1 MAIASKITIEV
12 KIRDIEKLEET
23 AKKCCAVTKAHP
35 YAADISI
42 RVDETSLLCKLQG
55 ILRCVQRR
63 SLRHLQKKAEP

>member
-35 YAADISI
+35 W
-42 RVDETSLLCKLQG
+42 
-55 ILRCVQRR
+55 LRIAIGKPTV
-63 SLRHLQKKAEP
+63 SNVSGFSPA